1 MPAFLYGALSW
12 FATNLLA
19 KVLVGAGLGIFT
31 YSIVSDFTED
41 LLNKVVLQFQSSV
54 ASEIVQILSIFGFIE
69 VLNSIFAA
77 VTIVGYFMSIK
88 LVLGRS

>member
-19 KVLVGAGLGIFT
+19 KVLVGAGLGIYS

-41 LLNKVVLQFQSSV
+41 LLNKVVAQFQSSV

-69 VLNSIFAA
+69 VINTIFAA

-88 LVLGRS
+88 LVFGRS